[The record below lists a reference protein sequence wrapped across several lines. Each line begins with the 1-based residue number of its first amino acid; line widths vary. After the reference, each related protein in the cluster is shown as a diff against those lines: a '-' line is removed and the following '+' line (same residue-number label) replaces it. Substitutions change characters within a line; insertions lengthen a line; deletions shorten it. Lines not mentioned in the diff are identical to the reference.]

1 MMGCKNKVK
10 NKVVK
15 KISLADFL
23 ANKVKI
29 QKKIKTFTVTI
40 TLINLILMRR
50 NILRKQMQSF
60 PNGKKINKISTV

>member
-1 MMGCKNKVK
+1 MGCKNKVK

-50 NILRKQMQSF
+50 NILRKQMPSF

>member
-1 MMGCKNKVK
+1 MGCKNKVK